1 MSNLSSSSVR
11 YSDFFLIIRFSPQPD
26 YQKSSSEKTKPNMA
40 LWLSFWPSNARSC
53 VKRPH
58 SDMASGDRTSSKHHL
73 ATALKNRPNF
83 CLGISRPPCPSL
95 PCHVYVIG
103 FYPPALCRRRRADS
117 LAITDRKALC
127 SPCLPPSAPPFSLRA
142 YAPLLLYVIRVHC
155 LSSRREAA
163 HYRQRAGAQ
172 DGGCAGNYSNLN
184 PELVSSYVEP
194 F

>member
-1 MSNLSSSSVR
+1 
-11 YSDFFLIIRFSPQPD
+11 
-26 YQKSSSEKTKPNMA
+26 
-40 LWLSFWPSNARSC
+40 
-53 VKRPH
+53 
-58 SDMASGDRTSSKHHL
+58 MASGGRTLSKHHL

-83 CLGISRPPCPSL
+83 CFGISRPSCPSL
-95 PCHVYVIG
+95 PCHVRDRVLPTRPLPQATRRLPRHHRHSHVMYVIG

-127 SPCLPPSAPPFSLRA
+127 SPCLPPSAPPFSSRA

-163 HYRQRAGAQ
+163 HYRRRAGAQ
-172 DGGCAGNYSNLN
+172 DGGCAGNYSDLN
-184 PELVSSYVEP
+184 HELVSSYVEP